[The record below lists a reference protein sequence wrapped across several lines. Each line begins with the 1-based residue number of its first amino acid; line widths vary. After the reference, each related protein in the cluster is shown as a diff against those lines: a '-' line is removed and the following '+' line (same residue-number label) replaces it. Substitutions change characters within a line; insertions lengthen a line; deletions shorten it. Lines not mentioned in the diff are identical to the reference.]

1 MRHVDGHPD
10 LIRIPMPL
18 FHGNTAYLRTQD
30 WAGNPDTNAQ
40 AGVVAG
46 RGSDS
51 VKNASSG

>member
-1 MRHVDGHPD
+1 
-10 LIRIPMPL
+10 MPL